1 MLVYFNGEFRFKNE
15 IQISPDD
22 RGFLFAD
29 GVYEV
34 ILAHDNR
41 LFRRAAHLERLRN
54 SLEGLRIELSEA
66 ELLKLDAA
74 SEALLTKNDLT
85 EGAATVY
92 IQVTRGAAPRK
103 HRFPENPT
111 TPTVYASASRFFPNE
126 SGWKNG
132 VAVVTAPD
140 IRWTRC
146 DLKTVSLTAN
156 VLASQRAAEKG
167 AQEALFVRDGMI
179 TEGAHTSFAAVFDG
193 VLWTY
198 PECAYIL
205 SSVTRRATLELCE
218 RLDIPVREY
227 PISREA
233 MAGAT
238 EAMLLGTTTEVMPVV
253 SLDGAAVGE
262 GMPGPITRRLQ
273 AALRGDIRGE

>member
-54 SLEGLRIELSEA
+54 SLDGLRIDLPEA
-66 ELLKLDAA
+66 EFRKLDAA
-74 SEALLTKNDLT
+74 SETLLAQNNLT

-103 HRFPENPT
+103 HRFPEKPT
-111 TPTVYASASRFFPNE
+111 PPTVYASAGRFFPNE

-167 AQEALFVRDGMI
+167 AQEAVFVRDGMI
-179 TEGAHTSFAAVFDG
+179 TEGAHTSFAAVFEG

-198 PECAYIL
+198 PECPYIL
-205 SSVTRRATLELCE
+205 SGITRRAVLELCE
-218 RLDIPVREY
+218 RLEIPVREH
-227 PISREA
+227 PISRDGMGSA
-233 MAGAT
+233 S
-238 EAMLLGTTTEVMPVV
+238 EAMLLGTTTEVTPVV
-253 SLDGAAVGE
+253 ALDGETVGE
-262 GMPGPITRRLQ
+262 GTPGPLTRRLQ
-273 AALRGDIRGE
+273 TALRKEIRGE